1 MATTEWAHTTV
12 MLKEAVEALDV
23 QAEATYVDTTFGRG
37 GHAKRILDS
46 LSPQGTLIAFD
57 KDPQAIQSAQALNDP
72 RLQIHHQGFVSR
84 VSRCVIAE
92 FGCQGSLVGPNTS
105 P

>member
-37 GHAKRILDS
+37 GHAKRILD
-46 LSPQGTLIAFD
+46 
-57 KDPQAIQSAQALNDP
+57 
-72 RLQIHHQGFVSR
+72 RL
-84 VSRCVIAE
+84 
-92 FGCQGSLVGPNTS
+92 
-105 P
+105 

>member
-46 LSPQGTLIAFD
+46 L
-57 KDPQAIQSAQALNDP
+57 
-72 RLQIHHQGFVSR
+72 
-84 VSRCVIAE
+84 
-92 FGCQGSLVGPNTS
+92 
-105 P
+105 